1 MLTPWVTR
9 LIFANAGVFL
19 LQQLFNPTVTLLLGL
34 LPAAVLVRPWT
45 PVTYMFL
52 HGDLWHLLFNMLGL
66 FFFGPRIEARLGSR
80 RFLLLYF
87 ASGIAGAALS
97 VLTPR
102 ALIIG
107 ASGAVFGVFFAFA
120 RYYPRERIY
129 IWGILPVEA
138 RVLVVAVTALSL
150 WAGFT
155 GGSGGIAHFAHLGGF
170 LGGYLYLKF
179 TEVQAAA
186 VRARFRPTPPP
197 TRSTGADDLQR
208 WRRIRRDDLHPLNR
222 DELDRVLEKISAGG
236 MESLTPEERTFL
248 NRFSKQL

>member
-19 LQQLFNPTVTLLLGL
+19 LQQLFNPTITLLLGL
-34 LPAAVLVRPWT
+34 VPAAVLVRPWT

-52 HGDLWHLLFNMLGL
+52 HGGFLHLLFNMLML

-80 RFLLLYF
+80 RFLVLYLV
-87 ASGIAGAALS
+87 SGIAGAALS
-97 VLTPR
+97 ILTPR

-107 ASGAVFGVFFAFA
+107 ASGAIFGVFFAFA

-138 RVLVVAVTALSL
+138 RVLLVAATALSL

-170 LGGYLYLKF
+170 VGGYAYLKF
-179 TEVQAAA
+179 LELRTAA
-186 VRARFRPTPPP
+186 VRARFRPTPTPN
-197 TRSTGADDLQR
+197 RNASTDDLQR
-208 WRRIRRDDLHPLNR
+208 WRRIRRDELHPLNR
-222 DELDRVLEKISAGG
+222 DELNRVLEKISKGG
-236 MESLTPEERTFL
+236 LESLTPEERAFL
-248 NRFSKQL
+248 ERFSKQV